1 MKKIGILGST
11 GSVGTQCLDLIRD
24 YPDEFKVDFL
34 VAHSNIEKIITQAKD
49 FNPKYVCL
57 FDESKYEEL
66 KNELPGIQVLIGNDE
81 IHSLCKNQ
89 DLDIILNAVSGYKG
103 LSLSYEILKSG
114 IDLALSNKES
124 IVQAGSIL
132 INLAKEN
139 DVNIFPV
146 DSEHSAIW
154 QCLIGEKN
162 SQIKRII
169 LTGSGGPFRTLDLDE
184 FQNITKDQA
193 LNHPNWDMGP
203 KITIDSATMMNK
215 GFELIEAF
223 WLFGVSY
230 DNIDVV
236 IHPQSIIHSMIE
248 YVDGSIKAQL
258 SEPTMRT
265 PIQFALSYP
274 DRLIVNQNK
283 FDFIKNNQFTFEDVD
298 YQKFPCLKLAY
309 ESGIK
314 GGTCTTVLNV
324 ANDLAVDM
332 FLNNKINFTE
342 INNIID
348 ICLNKHN
355 NISNPDLDNIYGTMR
370 WTEEY
375 ILKELT

>member
-332 FLNNKINFTE
+332 FLNNKINFKE

-348 ICLNKHN
+348 ICLNKHD

>member
-24 YPDEFKVDFL
+24 YPNEFKVEFL

-57 FDESKYEEL
+57 FDETKYEEL
-66 KNELPGIQVLIGNDE
+66 KNELSDIQILIGNDE

-124 IVQAGSIL
+124 IVQAGNIL
-132 INLAKEN
+132 MNLAKEN
-139 DVNIFPV
+139 NANIFPV

-283 FDFIKNNQFTFEDVD
+283 FDFIKNSQFTFEDVD

-348 ICLNKHN
+348 ICLNKHD

>member
-11 GSVGTQCLDLIRD
+11 GSIGTQCLDLIKD
-24 YPDEFKVDFL
+24 YPNQFKVKFL
-34 VAHSNIEKIITQAKD
+34 VAHSNVKKIITQARD
-49 FNPKYVCL
+49 FNPQYICL
-57 FDESKYEEL
+57 FDESKYQEL
-66 KNELPGIQVLIGNDE
+66 KNKLPDIKVLVGSDE
-81 IHSLCKNQ
+81 IHNLCKDK
-89 DLDIILNAVSGYKG
+89 DLNIILNAISGYKG

-124 IVQAGSIL
+124 IVQAGNIL
-132 INLAKEN
+132 MNLAKEN
-139 DVNIFPV
+139 NANIFPV

-154 QCLIGEKN
+154 QCLIGEN
-162 SQIKRII
+162 FNQIKRII
-169 LTGSGGPFRTLDLDE
+169 LTGSGGPFRTLDFDKFE
-184 FQNITKDQA
+184 NITKDQA
-193 LNHPNWDMGP
+193 LNHPNWNMGP

-215 GFELIEAF
+215 GFEVIEAF
-223 WLFGVSY
+223 WLFGVPY

-236 IHPQSIIHSMIE
+236 IHPQSIIHSMVE
-248 YVDGSIKAQL
+248 YIDQSIKAQL

-274 DRLIVNQNK
+274 DRLEVKKDGFN
-283 FDFIKNNQFTFEDVD
+283 FIKNNQLIFEDVD

-314 GGTCTTVLNV
+314 GGTYTTVLNV

-332 FLNNKINFTE
+332 FLNNKIKFIK
-342 INNIID
+342 INNIIET
-348 ICLNKHN
+348 CLSKHN
-355 NISNPDLDNIYGTMR
+355 NISNPDLDDIYGTMQ

-375 ILKELT
+375 ILKELS

>member
-24 YPDEFKVDFL
+24 YPNEFKVEFL
-34 VAHSNIEKIITQAKD
+34 VAHSNVEKIITQAKD

-57 FDESKYEEL
+57 FDETKYEEL
-66 KNELPGIQVLIGNDE
+66 KNELSDIQILIGNDE

-124 IVQAGSIL
+124 IVQAGNIL
-132 INLAKEN
+132 MNLAKEN
-139 DVNIFPV
+139 NANIFPV

-274 DRLIVNQNK
+274 DRLIVNQNN

-348 ICLNKHN
+348 ICLNKHD

>member
-24 YPDEFKVDFL
+24 YPNEFKVEFL
-34 VAHSNIEKIITQAKD
+34 VAHSNVEKIITQAKD

-57 FDESKYEEL
+57 FDETKYEEL
-66 KNELPGIQVLIGNDE
+66 KNELSDIQILIGNDE

-124 IVQAGSIL
+124 IVQAGNIL
-132 INLAKEN
+132 MNLAKEN
-139 DVNIFPV
+139 NANIFPV

-162 SQIKRII
+162 NQIKRII
-169 LTGSGGPFRTLDLDE
+169 LTGSGGPFRTLDLNE
-184 FQNITKDQA
+184 FQNIKRDQA

-215 GFELIEAF
+215 GFEVIEAF
-223 WLFGVSY
+223 WLFEISY

-274 DRLIVNQNK
+274 DRLIVNQNN

-348 ICLNKHN
+348 ICLNKHD

>member
-24 YPDEFKVDFL
+24 YPNEFKVDFL

-57 FDESKYEEL
+57 FDETKYEEL

-132 INLAKEN
+132 MNIAKEN
-139 DVNIFPV
+139 DANIFPV

-169 LTGSGGPFRTLDLDE
+169 LTGSGGPFRTLDLNE

-215 GFELIEAF
+215 GFEVIEAF

-348 ICLNKHN
+348 ICLNKHD

>member
-24 YPDEFKVDFL
+24 YPNEFKVNFL

-57 FDESKYEEL
+57 FDETKYEEL
-66 KNELPGIQVLIGNDE
+66 KNGLPDVKVLIGNDE

-132 INLAKEN
+132 MNLAKEN
-139 DVNIFPV
+139 DANIFPV

-215 GFELIEAF
+215 GFEVIEAF

-236 IHPQSIIHSMIE
+236 IHPQSIIHSMVE
-248 YVDGSIKAQL
+248 FQDGSIKAQMGV
-258 SEPTMRT
+258 PDMKV
-265 PIQFALSYP
+265 PIQYSLTYP
-274 DRLIVNQNK
+274 RHKKTNWERL
-283 FDFIKNNQFTFEDVD
+283 DFFKIRELNFLEPDLE
-298 YQKFPCLKLAY
+298 KFPCISLAY
-309 ESGIK
+309 DALK
-314 GGTCTTVLNV
+314 KLGTSPAALNL
-324 ANDLAVDM
+324 ANDYSVER
-332 FLNNKINFTE
+332 FLRKEINFIDIYE
-342 INNIID
+342 INNAV
-348 ICLNKHN
+348 LNSHN
-355 NISNPDLDNIYGTMR
+355 WLNEPSLED
-370 WTEEY
+370 
-375 ILKELT
+375 LKELDNWVKNWVSSYN

>member
-348 ICLNKHN
+348 ICLNKHD

>member
-124 IVQAGSIL
+124 IVQAVSIL

-348 ICLNKHN
+348 ICLNKHD